1 MSIARKL
8 PLMIVGAGGL
18 VGICVGIAAYLNA
31 AATLKEE
38 AFVRLEALKAGHK
51 QNLTGYLETIEQ
63 DLRIIASSDVTRE
76 AALDFAEA
84 WDALGERPTETLQ
97 RLYIEENPHPTGQ
110 KENLDVASDGSDYSK
125 AHAEYHPWFRQVLR
139 ERGYYDIFIFDN
151 EGNLVYTV
159 FKELDFATNLVSGK
173 WRDTD
178 LGNAFRAVR
187 DNPTENFQAF
197 FDFRGYGPSFGAP
210 ASFISRPILDKDG
223 SFIGALAFQ
232 MPIDHINGL
241 MQEAH
246 GLGETGETFLVGD
259 DFLMRSDSRFSE
271 ESTILSRRI
280 ETEPVR
286 EALAGHHDVTAKVS
300 ADGVPVIAAFEP
312 VDFAGVR
319 WALIAQMSRDEIMA
333 PATALAWRIFAITI
347 AALLALSFLGW
358 ALAKGIVKPLVGIVD
373 AVASMIKGETVQVPG
388 SNRNDEIGILA
399 RSMDTVYQK
408 GLEAVRL
415 RSALDGCS
423 TMVLVA
429 NRHCKIVYVNPAL
442 NEFFKLYEGAIK
454 GDVGGVNIGDLTGED
469 IGIFHKDLAKISGTQ
484 SGHVGTSR
492 LQISLGGRSLHLAV
506 SPIVNEIQ
514 TFLGLVIEWSDVT
527 TDLAIQGEI
536 DRVIA
541 AARQGEFDEQV
552 DLHDAE
558 GVNRRLADGMNQ
570 LTTVM
575 STATNELGT
584 VLEAFASGD
593 LSKRIDVDFSGR
605 LGDLKNHANR
615 TAEQLSTTVAQIQAV
630 TGEVENA
637 AAEISSG
644 TADLSNRTEQAAANL
659 EETAASTEQVSATV
673 KQNAERAKSASELAE
688 TANRVATKGGEVVE
702 QAVGAMSG
710 IEESAQKITDIISVI
725 DEIAFQTNLLA
736 LNASVEAARA
746 GEAGKGFAVVAQEV
760 RQLAQRSA
768 KAASDI
774 KNLIQDSNRQVGDG
788 VQLVNQAGEALGEI
802 VDSIGKVTG
811 IVRQI
816 SDASQEQ
823 ALGVQEINGSIN
835 SMDEMTQQNSALVEE
850 STAAARALSDQAS
863 QLNALMGF
871 FKLDEHIVPKP
882 IKSASQPQPQK
893 PAASPR
899 PAKAERAAA
908 PAMATAS
915 DDGWSEF

>member
-1 MSIARKL
+1 M
-8 PLMIVGAGGL
+8 
-18 VGICVGIAAYLNA
+18 
-31 AATLKEE
+31 
-38 AFVRLEALKAGHK
+38 
-51 QNLTGYLETIEQ
+51 
-63 DLRIIASSDVTRE
+63 
-76 AALDFAEA
+76 
-84 WDALGERPTETLQ
+84 
-97 RLYIEENPHPTGQ
+97 
-110 KENLDVASDGSDYSK
+110 
-125 AHAEYHPWFRQVLR
+125 
-139 ERGYYDIFIFDN
+139 
-151 EGNLVYTV
+151 
-159 FKELDFATNLVSGK
+159 
-173 WRDTD
+173 
-178 LGNAFRAVR
+178 
-187 DNPTENFQAF
+187 
-197 FDFRGYGPSFGAP
+197 
-210 ASFISRPILDKDG
+210 
-223 SFIGALAFQ
+223 
-232 MPIDHINGL
+232 
-241 MQEAH
+241 
-246 GLGETGETFLVGD
+246 
-259 DFLMRSDSRFSE
+259 
-271 ESTILSRRI
+271 
-280 ETEPVR
+280 
-286 EALAGHHDVTAKVS
+286 
-300 ADGVPVIAAFEP
+300 
-312 VDFAGVR
+312 
-319 WALIAQMSRDEIMA
+319 
-333 PATALAWRIFAITI
+333 
-347 AALLALSFLGW
+347 
-358 ALAKGIVKPLVGIVD
+358 
-373 AVASMIKGETVQVPG
+373 PG
-388 SNRNDEIGILA
+388 SGRNDEIGVLA

-429 NRHCKIVYVNPAL
+429 NRDCKIVYVNPAL
-442 NEFFKLYEGAIK
+442 NEFFKLHEAAIK
-454 GDVGGVNIGDLTGED
+454 GDVPGMNIGNLTGEQ
-469 IGIFHKDLAKISGTQ
+469 IGIFHKDLANISGSQ
-484 SGHVGTSR
+484 GAKLGTSR
-492 LQISLGGRSLHLAV
+492 LQINLGARSLHLAV
-506 SPIVNEIQ
+506 SPILNEKQ

-558 GVNRRLADGMNQ
+558 GVNRRLAEGMNQ

-575 STATNELGT
+575 ATATNELGT
-584 VLEAFASGD
+584 VLEAFANGD
-593 LSKRIDVDFSGR
+593 LSKRINVDFSGR

-659 EETAASTEQVSATV
+659 EETAASTEEMSATV
-673 KQNAERAKSASELAE
+673 KQNAELAKSASELAE
-688 TANRVATKGGEVVE
+688 TANRVATTGGEVVE
-702 QAVGAMSG
+702 QAVGAMGG

-774 KNLIQDSNRQVGDG
+774 KTLIQDSNKQVGDG
-788 VQLVNQAGEALGEI
+788 VQLVNQAGGALGEI
-802 VDSIGKVTG
+802 VESIGKVTG

-871 FKLDEHIVPKP
+871 FKLDEHRVPK
-882 IKSASQPQPQK
+882 SVK
-893 PAASPR
+893 PVSPPR
-899 PAKAERAAA
+899 KPVADPKPERAAAA
-908 PAMATAS
+908 PAMATAD